1 MNLPN
6 SPFQYDRGN
15 EAQAR
20 DVIVQAD
27 AENHKKQRDIEI
39 GKGCRAIFFDTVTG
53 TRYAMSIASGAVVL
67 TAL

>member
-6 SPFQYDRGN
+6 SPEKYERAN

-20 DVIVQAD
+20 DVISQAD
-27 AENHKKQRDIEI
+27 EENHKKQRNIEV
-39 GKGCRAIFFDTVTG
+39 GQGCRVIFFDTVTG
-53 TRYAMSIASGAVVL
+53 TRYAMSVASGAVVL